1 MPSPLFSL
9 EGRCALVT
17 GATRGIGRAIAEHMA
32 LAGAAVVVS
41 SNEKGV
47 PGEVAAEIAARSGT
61 AVHGLTCDIA
71 DPAALDRLADAAIAA
86 LGLVDILVCN
96 AGANL
101 HEGPLTELD
110 DEVLHRMMALNV
122 ESTLRLCRRLLPAM
136 AERRDGVVLVTSS
149 LSGLRGN
156 RRIGGYGITKAA
168 NAQLVRNLA
177 VEWGPSNIRVNA
189 ISPGLIATDFARP
202 ILDDADYLPRR
213 LARTPLGRA
222 GRPEEV
228 AGIAV
233 CLASAA
239 GAFVTGQN
247 IVVDGGTLISD

>member
-1 MPSPLFSL
+1 MTDRNLFSL
-9 EGRCALVT
+9 AGKRALVT
-17 GATRGIGRAIAEHMA
+17 GSTRGIGRAIAEQMA
-32 LAGAAVVVS
+32 LAGADVVVS
-41 SNEKGV
+41 SNEEGT
-47 PGEVAAEIAARSGT
+47 PSDVAGEIASLGGRT
-61 AVHGLTCDIA
+61 LGLGCEIE
-71 DPAALDRLADAAIAA
+71 DPAAIDRLADRILAEWG
-86 LGLVDILVCN
+86 GLDILVCN

-101 HEGPLTELD
+101 HEGALTGMAPD
-110 DEVLHRMMALNV
+110 VFHRMMRLNV
-122 ESTLRLCRRLLPAM
+122 ESTLQLCARFLPGM
-136 AERRDGVVLVTSS
+136 AERRDGVILVTSS

-156 RRIGGYGITKAA
+156 KRIGGYGISKAA

-189 ISPGLIATDFARP
+189 ISPGLIATEFAQP
-202 ILDDADYLPRR
+202 ILNDPEYLPMR
-213 LARTPLGRA
+213 LAKTPLRRA
-222 GRPEEV
+222 GKPDEI

>member
-1 MPSPLFSL
+1 MAERNLFSL
-9 EGRCALVT
+9 AGKRALVT
-17 GATRGIGRAIAEHMA
+17 GSTRGIGRAIAEQMA
-32 LAGAAVVVS
+32 LAGADVVIS
-41 SNEKGV
+41 SNEEAA
-47 PGEVAAEIAARSGT
+47 PAEVAA
-61 AVHGLTCDIA
+61 GLDGLGGRTLGIGCDIE
-71 DPAALDRLADAAIAA
+71 DAAAIDRLADRV
-86 LGLVDILVCN
+86 LDEWGGLDVLVCN

-101 HEGPLTELD
+101 HEGALTEMTS
-110 DEVLHRMMALNV
+110 EALHRMMRINV
-122 ESTLRLCRRLLPAM
+122 ESTLQLCRRFLPGM

-156 RRIGGYGITKAA
+156 KRIGGYGISKAA

-177 VEWGPSNIRVNA
+177 VEWGPSNVRVNA
-189 ISPGLIATDFARP
+189 ISPGLIATEFAGP
-202 ILDDADYLPRR
+202 ILNDAQYLPVR
-213 LARTPLGRA
+213 LAKTPLRRV

-233 CLASAA
+233 CLASPA